1 MSFHGGSLECGYS
14 EADSPFTLD
23 ALTQEEVHHLRRVM
37 RGGGN
42 PQELLPTRHC
52 WVVNGLHVDVMPGH
66 QLITDFCV
74 LSSIGNL

>member
-1 MSFHGGSLECGYS
+1 MGSLECGYS
-14 EADSPFTLD
+14 EVALRE
-23 ALTQEEVHHLRRVM
+23 LTQEEVHHLRCVV
-37 RGGGN
+37 RGRGN

-52 WVVNGLHVDVMPGH
+52 WVINGLDVDIMPGH